1 MAKIAF
7 TKFGLKKNDN
17 IKIVNINGLDVEI
30 KQYLPVDEKLILI
43 SKVLSKAADE
53 NNFSNPVKLDVF
65 TKLEILFAYTNISFT
80 EKQKEDSI
88 RLFDLLEGNNI
99 FNIIINSIPE
109 IEYNCIVNGVKK
121 CGEAVYAY
129 RNSIL
134 GILDTIS
141 ADYSDL
147 SLNATDIQ
155 SKIADP
161 ENLSLLKNIM
171 EKLG

>member
-30 KQYLPVDEKLILI
+30 KQYLPVDEKLVLI

-53 NNFSNPVKLDVF
+53 NNFSNPIKLDVF

-80 EKQKEDSI
+80 EKQKEDSVK
-88 RLFDLLEGNNI
+88 LFDLLEGNGI
-99 FNIIINSIPE
+99 FNIIVKNIPE
-109 IEYNCIVNGVKK
+109 LEYNCIVDGVKE
-121 CGEAVYAY
+121 CGEAVYTY

-141 ADYSDL
+141 TDYSDL

>member
-17 IKIVNINGLDVEI
+17 IKIVNINGLDIEI
-30 KQYLPVDEKLILI
+30 KQYLPVDEKLVLI

-53 NNFSNPVKLDVF
+53 NNFSNPIKLDVF

-88 RLFDLLEGNNI
+88 KLFDLLEGNDI
-99 FNIIINSIPE
+99 FNIIIKNIPE
-109 IEYNCIVNGVKK
+109 LEYNCIVNGVKE
-121 CGEAVYAY
+121 CGEAVYTY

-141 ADYSDL
+141 TDYSDL

>member
-30 KQYLPVDEKLILI
+30 KQYLPVDEKLVLI

-53 NNFSNPVKLDVF
+53 NNFSNPIKLDVF

-88 RLFDLLEGNNI
+88 KLFDLLEGNNI
-99 FNIIINSIPE
+99 FNIIINNIPE
-109 IEYNCIVNGVKK
+109 IEYNCIVNGVKQ
-121 CGEAVYAY
+121 CGEAVYTY

-141 ADYSDL
+141 TDYSDL

-161 ENLSLLKNIM
+161 ENVSLLKNIM

>member
-30 KQYLPVDEKLILI
+30 KQYLPVDEKLVLI

-53 NNFSNPVKLDVF
+53 NNFSNPIKLDVF

-80 EKQKEDSI
+80 EKQKEDSVK
-88 RLFDLLEGNNI
+88 LFDLLEGNGI
-99 FNIIINSIPE
+99 FNIIVKNIPE
-109 IEYNCIVNGVKK
+109 LEYNCIVDGVKE
-121 CGEAVYAY
+121 CGEAVYTY

-141 ADYSDL
+141 TDYSDL
-147 SLNATDIQ
+147 SLNATDI
-155 SKIADP
+155 
-161 ENLSLLKNIM
+161 
-171 EKLG
+171 

>member
-30 KQYLPVDEKLILI
+30 KQYLPVDEKLVLI

-53 NNFSNPVKLDVF
+53 NNFSNPIKLDVF

-88 RLFDLLEGNNI
+88 KLFDLLEGNNI
-99 FNIIINSIPE
+99 FNIIINNIPE
-109 IEYNCIVNGVKK
+109 IEYNCIVNGVKQ
-121 CGEAVYAY
+121 CGEAVYTY

-141 ADYSDL
+141 TDYSDL

>member
-7 TKFGLKKNDN
+7 TKFGLKKTDN
-17 IKIVNINGLDVEI
+17 IKIVNINGLDIEI
-30 KQYLPVDEKLILI
+30 KQYLPVDEKLVLI

-53 NNFSNPVKLDVF
+53 NNFSNPIKLDVF

-88 RLFDLLEGNNI
+88 KLFDLLEGNGI
-99 FNIIINSIPE
+99 FNIIVKNIPE
-109 IEYNCIVNGVKK
+109 LEYNCIVNGVKE
-121 CGEAVYAY
+121 CGEAVYTY

-141 ADYSDL
+141 TDYSDL

>member
-17 IKIVNINGLDVEI
+17 IKIVNINGLDIEI
-30 KQYLPVDEKLILI
+30 KQYLPVDEKLVLI

-53 NNFSNPVKLDVF
+53 NNFSNPIKLDVF

-88 RLFDLLEGNNI
+88 KLFDLLEGNGI
-99 FNIIINSIPE
+99 FNIIVKNIPE
-109 IEYNCIVNGVKK
+109 LEYNCIVNGVKE
-121 CGEAVYAY
+121 CGEAVYTY

-141 ADYSDL
+141 TDYSDL